1 MADTKKS
8 GNLSAK
14 KARRN
19 KLWRNIGIVVGA
31 AALVAIVLVSYF
43 TSTTYY
49 RQKTAVEIA
58 DHDISVAAFNYYYQ
72 NVYQNTFSALQET
85 YGDYASLMID
95 TSKPLSEQQ
104 YSETQTWEE
113 YLTETTLSDL
123 TEIYA
128 FYDAAMEN
136 GYELD
141 DAAKQEMED
150 ILSSMEAAAENAHYS
165 LDNYLG
171 AIYGK
176 GVNEKLY
183 RELLNTVSVATSYAE
198 DIEAGFTFTDE
209 EIDAYYAENR
219 NEIDSVTARIY
230 PITFETPEEE
240 TTDDT
245 ADTTDDTADTTDD
258 TADTTDDTVDTTDDT
273 ADTTDDT
280 VDTTDDTADTTD
292 DPADTTEADTRT
304 YEEAMELA
312 NGIYDAVE
320 TEQDFID
327 YVVSLVPEESQS
339 QYEDGSAFLYNG
351 LSYSAFANTDL
362 SDWLFDDARTAGD
375 ITVIEG
381 DSEVYIAMFLSRTDN
396 DYPLVNM
403 RHVLIAPE
411 KDEDGN
417 LVEGAEEAAK
427 EQAEE
432 LYDEWVENGSTEEY
446 FEILAN
452 TYSADGD
459 GTTGGLYEDVYQG
472 QMVSPINEWL
482 FGPRKTGDCEMMES
496 EYGWHIVYF
505 AGLGENYKAKL
516 LDEAMRADA
525 YEAWRTDVT
534 TGYEATTI
542 ESGFKLTR

>member
-183 RELLNTVSVATSYAE
+183 RELL
-198 DIEAGFTFTDE
+198 
-209 EIDAYYAENR
+209 DADALR
-219 NEIDSVTARIY
+219 LRTRRMLKRAIPSRMRKST
-230 PITFETPEEE
+230 PI
-240 TTDDT
+240 
-245 ADTTDDTADTTDD
+245 
-258 TADTTDDTVDTTDDT
+258 
-273 ADTTDDT
+273 
-280 VDTTDDTADTTD
+280 
-292 DPADTTEADTRT
+292 
-304 YEEAMELA
+304 
-312 NGIYDAVE
+312 I
-320 TEQDFID
+320 
-327 YVVSLVPEESQS
+327 
-339 QYEDGSAFLYNG
+339 
-351 LSYSAFANTDL
+351 
-362 SDWLFDDARTAGD
+362 
-375 ITVIEG
+375 
-381 DSEVYIAMFLSRTDN
+381 
-396 DYPLVNM
+396 
-403 RHVLIAPE
+403 
-411 KDEDGN
+411 
-417 LVEGAEEAAK
+417 
-427 EQAEE
+427 
-432 LYDEWVENGSTEEY
+432 
-446 FEILAN
+446 
-452 TYSADGD
+452 
-459 GTTGGLYEDVYQG
+459 
-472 QMVSPINEWL
+472 
-482 FGPRKTGDCEMMES
+482 RKT
-496 EYGWHIVYF
+496 
-505 AGLGENYKAKL
+505 
-516 LDEAMRADA
+516 
-525 YEAWRTDVT
+525 
-534 TGYEATTI
+534 ATKSTP
-542 ESGFKLTR
+542 